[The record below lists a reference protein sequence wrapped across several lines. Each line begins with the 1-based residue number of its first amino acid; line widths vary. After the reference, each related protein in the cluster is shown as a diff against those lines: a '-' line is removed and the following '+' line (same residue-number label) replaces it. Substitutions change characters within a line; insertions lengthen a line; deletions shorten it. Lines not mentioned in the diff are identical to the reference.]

1 MRCIAQFLKIW
12 LLGSA
17 LCLFTATA
25 FAQLADDE
33 DKPVDEDTGE
43 STVKERTLGILPNP
57 LERWGIKFA
66 ATYIGEALA
75 NGVGG
80 VQPGATLLNRLN
92 LALDIDFEKAA
103 DAKGLTFHGNVF
115 AIYGDQ
121 FTNRH
126 LQSFMGASGIEG
138 VTTVRLFEAWFE
150 QKFVNDR
157 LSIRAGQLSADAE
170 FITTKFSDVFTNAT
184 FTWPAAT
191 AANLPS
197 GGPATP
203 LAALGARFRAKLSD
217 NITGMVAVYDGDP
230 AGPGDGDPQ
239 ERNRYGLNFRLRDPP
254 LVIGQVEFDWSDAF
268 GKKAPGAFKLGGFR
282 HFGEFDS
289 QRYAFDGR
297 SLADPTSSG
306 MPATLRGN
314 SGVFAVIEQTIATKP
329 TVEDRGIGVFARAVV
344 SPPDRNLIDVYAD
357 AGFQANGWFDSRP
370 NDKFGAAIAYAHVSR
385 AVQALDQDYQIFLD
399 PTFARRSSE
408 ALVTVAYAYEVRQ
421 GWLLQPN
428 AQFIARPGGGAVD
441 PMKSDTPGRHIGN
454 AFILGLR
461 TVVKF

>member
-1 MRCIAQFLKIW
+1 MIRIAQFLKVG
-12 LLGSA
+12 LLAVAVCLSTSA
-17 LCLFTATA
+17 A
-25 FAQLADDE
+25 FAQLSYDE

-57 LERWGIKFA
+57 LERWGVKFA
-66 ATYIGEALA
+66 ATYIGEVLA
-75 NGVGG
+75 NTTGG
-80 VQPGATLLNRLN
+80 VRPGASLLGRLN
-92 LALDIDFEKAA
+92 FAVDVDFEKAA
-103 DAKGLTFHGNVF
+103 GAKGLSFHGNVF
-115 AIYGDQ
+115 AIHGDQ
-121 FTNRH
+121 YTNRY

-138 VTTVRLFEAWFE
+138 LTTVRLFEAWFE

-157 LSIRAGQLSADAE
+157 LSIRAGQLSADTE

-191 AANLPS
+191 AINLPS

-217 NITGMVAVYDGDP
+217 NITGMIAVYNGDP
-230 AGPGDGDPQ
+230 AGPGEGDPQ

-254 LVIGQVEFDWSDAF
+254 LVIGQVAFDWSDAL
-268 GKKAPGAFKLGGFR
+268 GKSTPGAFKLGGFR

-289 QRYAFDGR
+289 QRFASDGR

-306 MPATLRGN
+306 IPATLRGD
-314 SGVFAVIEQTIATKP
+314 SGVFAVIEQKVAARGDD
-329 TVEDRGIGVFARAVV
+329 EDRGIGVFARAVV

-357 AGFQANGWFDSRP
+357 VGFQGNGWFDARP
-370 NDKFGAAIAYAHVSR
+370 NDKFGIAVAYAHVSR
-385 AVQALDQDYQIFLD
+385 AVQALDRDYQFFLY

-408 ALVTVAYAYEVRQ
+408 ALVTAAYAYEIRS

-428 AQFIARPGGGAVD
+428 AQLIARPGGGAAD
-441 PMKSDTPGRHIGN
+441 PLKSGMPGRRLGN
-454 AFILGLR
+454 AVIFGLR
-461 TVVKF
+461 TVIKF